1 MGIKRFD
8 NIVFGVDL
16 LSSLSYRPTMK
27 ELPEDIRPRER
38 LLKEGAGALS
48 ESELLAILLGTGSR
62 EATAL
67 ELASLLMARFK
78 NLRLLLDATVE
89 ELSEVKGVGPAKAS
103 QVKAA
108 LELARR
114 VSQYSGPSRPV
125 ITSPDDAAGLVME
138 EMRHYDREHFR
149 ALLLN
154 TKNQVI
160 GTDNVSVGTLNS
172 SAVHPRELFR
182 NAIKRSAASVILV
195 HNHPSGDPTP
205 SREDLDVT
213 GRLSEA
219 GKIIGIEVLDHIIIG
234 DNRFTSFK
242 AKGLIK

>member
-1 MGIKRFD
+1 LD
-8 NIVFGVDL
+8 SQN
-16 LSSLSYRPTMK
+16 YRPTMK

-38 LLKEGAGALS
+38 LLKEGAGVLS
-48 ESELLAILLGTGSR
+48 EIELLAILLGTGSR

-67 ELASLLMARFK
+67 ELASQIMARF
-78 NLRLLLDATVE
+78 NSLRLLLDATVE
-89 ELSEVKGVGPAKAS
+89 ELSQVKGVGPAKAS

-114 VSQYSGPSRPV
+114 VAQYSDLPRPV
-125 ITSPDDAAGLVME
+125 IKSPEDAACLLME
-138 EMRHYDREHFR
+138 EMRHFDREHFR

-205 SREDLDVT
+205 SKEDLDIT
-213 GRLSEA
+213 KRLKDV
-219 GKIIGIEVLDHIIIG
+219 GNIIGIEVLDHIIIG
-234 DNRFTSFK
+234 DNKFTSFK
-242 AKGLIK
+242 SKGLIL

>member
-1 MGIKRFD
+1 MVSI
-8 NIVFGVDL
+8 N
-16 LSSLSYRPTMK
+16 YRPTIK

-38 LLKEGAGALS
+38 LLKEGAEALS
-48 ESELLAILLGTGSR
+48 DIELLAILLRTGSR

-67 ELASLLMARFK
+67 DLASLIMARFK
-78 NLRLLLDATVE
+78 NLHQLVDATVE
-89 ELSEVKGVGPAKAS
+89 ELSEVKGVGLAKAS

-114 VSQYSGPSRPV
+114 LSQFSASPRPV
-125 ITSPDDAAGLVME
+125 VKSPGDAAGLVME
-138 EMRHYDREHFR
+138 EMRHLDREHFR

-160 GTDNVSVGTLNS
+160 GVDKVSVGTLNS

-182 NAIKRSAASVILV
+182 NAIRRSAASVILM
-195 HNHPSGDPTP
+195 HNHPSGDPAP
-205 SREDLDVT
+205 SREDLDIT
-213 GRLSEA
+213 RRLVEA

-234 DNRFTSFK
+234 DNKFISFK
-242 AKGLIK
+242 AKGLI